1 MGSPLGQQTAL
12 MKNGDWRIEECRR
25 MQKNAEEWG
34 HPLAGLKSRLK
45 ANPSLQNK
53 SVPFFVAYIA
63 SQ

>member
-1 MGSPLGQQTAL
+1 
-12 MKNGDWRIEECRR
+12 

-53 SVPFFVAYIA
+53 FVPFFVAYIA